1 MLRRTLATLALTVA
15 LSSALLHAGAPSA
28 LAQGGLSKEGALF
41 LLVPIGARAV
51 GMGQAVVASNIGSEG
66 FWWNPASL
74 ARLSMPEFSINA
86 SKSVVANGYA
96 VTLVRPTGV
105 LGVLSGG
112 AYIYDYGEQIATD
125 FSTGEVG
132 RLNPRSIALAASYAA
147 TFGARVSMGLTYK
160 FVQQRLDCSG
170 QCGNIATFNASTT
183 AVDFGIQAVVD
194 RAKNLTIGATLRN
207 FGPRLQVN
215 DNPQADPLPSRVVVG
230 AQYVIPNFA
239 KQVPDG
245 DLRVSAE
252 FVDKASLGQPSLH
265 LGGEFGY
272 RKQIYL
278 RGGYVTGSG
287 DASGASIGLGIRRG
301 GIAMD
306 FARGFGD
313 SSTDAGN
320 PPTYLTL
327 RFLF

>member
-1 MLRRTLATLALTVA
+1 MLGRALAALALSVA
-15 LSSALLHAGAPSA
+15 LLLAGAPSA
-28 LAQGGLSKEGALF
+28 LAQEGLSKEGALF

-66 FWWNPASL
+66 FWWNPASV
-74 ARLSMPEFSINA
+74 ARLTMPEFSINA
-86 SKSVVANGYA
+86 SKSVIADGYA

-105 LGVLSGG
+105 LGVLSVG

-132 RLNPRSIALAASYAA
+132 RLNPRSIVLATSYAA
-147 TFGARVSMGLTYK
+147 AFGSRVSLGLTYK

-170 QCGNIATFNASTT
+170 QCGNIATFNASTS
-183 AVDFGIQAVVD
+183 AVDIGMQAVID
-194 RAKNLTIGATLRN
+194 RAKNLTVGVTLRN

-245 DLRVSAE
+245 DLRLMAE
-252 FVDKASLGQPSLH
+252 LVDRASLDQPSLR

-278 RGGYVTGSG
+278 RGGYITGSG
-287 DASGASIGLGIRRG
+287 DASGASVGLGIKRG
-301 GIAMD
+301 GVAMD

-313 SSTDAGN
+313 TSTDSGN
-320 PPTYLTL
+320 PPTFLTL

>member
-1 MLRRTLATLALTVA
+1 MFARGLAPRA
-15 LSSALLHAGAPSA
+15 ALLLSLMLAFAQSA
-28 LAQGGLSKEGALF
+28 VAQGGLSKEGALF

-66 FWWNPASL
+66 FWWNPASV
-74 ARLSMPEFSINA
+74 ARLTAPELSINA
-86 SKSVVANGYA
+86 SKSVVADGYA
-96 VTLVRPTGV
+96 LTFVRPTGV
-105 LGVLSGG
+105 LGVLSAG

-125 FSTGEVG
+125 FTTGEIG
-132 RLNPRSIALAASYAA
+132 RLNPRSIVLAASYAA
-147 TFGARVSMGLTYK
+147 TFGSRVSAGLAYK

-183 AVDFGIQAVVD
+183 AVDAGIQAVID
-194 RAKNLTIGATLRN
+194 PSKNLTIGATLRN

-215 DNPQADPLPSRVVVG
+215 DNPQADPLPSRVVLG
-230 AQYVIPNFA
+230 AEYQVPNFA

-245 DLRVSAE
+245 SLRITAE
-252 FVDKASLGQPSLH
+252 VVNNTSFVGPSWH
-265 LGGEFGY
+265 VGGEFGY

-278 RGGYVTGSG
+278 RAGYVTGSG
-287 DASGASIGLGIRRG
+287 DASGASIGLGIKRG
-301 GIAMD
+301 GIALD

-313 SSTDAGN
+313 ASTDAGN

>member
-1 MLRRTLATLALTVA
+1 MLGRALAALALSVA
-15 LSSALLHAGAPSA
+15 LLLAGAPSA
-28 LAQGGLSKEGALF
+28 LAQEGLSKEGALF

-66 FWWNPASL
+66 FWWNPASV
-74 ARLSMPEFSINA
+74 ARLTMPEFSINA
-86 SKSVVANGYA
+86 SKSVIADGYA

-105 LGVLSGG
+105 LGVLSVG

-132 RLNPRSIALAASYAA
+132 RLNPRSIVLATSYAA
-147 TFGARVSMGLTYK
+147 AFGSRVSLGLTYK

-170 QCGNIATFNASTT
+170 QCGNIATFNASTS
-183 AVDFGIQAVVD
+183 AVDIGMQAVID
-194 RAKNLTIGATLRN
+194 RAKNLTVGVTLRN

-245 DLRVSAE
+245 DLRLMAE
-252 FVDKASLGQPSLH
+252 LVDRASLDQPSLR

-278 RGGYVTGSG
+278 RGGYITGSG
-287 DASGASIGLGIRRG
+287 DASGASVGLGIKRG
-301 GIAMD
+301 GVAMD

-313 SSTDAGN
+313 SSTDSGN
-320 PPTYLTL
+320 PPTFLTL